1 MIVIY
6 TLAQKCHI
14 NANFTGIKPR
24 LWIVNDCYTAPEV
37 NKDSTV
43 LPSSDIYS
51 IGKIAIEL
59 LGGNIYNNG
68 MPVSVDAKVRDFIR
82 KMVTTDLSVRPND
95 AWNLWSELVELR
107 NEVFGTKRF
116 KKLD

>member
-1 MIVIY
+1 
-6 TLAQKCHI
+6 
-14 NANFTGIKPR
+14 
-24 LWIVNDCYTAPEV
+24 
-37 NKDSTV
+37 
-43 LPSSDIYS
+43 
-51 IGKIAIEL
+51 
-59 LGGNIYNNG
+59 